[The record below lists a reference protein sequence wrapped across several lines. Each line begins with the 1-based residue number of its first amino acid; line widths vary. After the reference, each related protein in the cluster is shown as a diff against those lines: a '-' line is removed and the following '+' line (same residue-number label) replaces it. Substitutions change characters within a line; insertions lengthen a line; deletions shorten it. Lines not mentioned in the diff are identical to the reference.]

1 MLHRSPWLAVR
12 VGFLAAV
19 MVAVSTSMAFAQDGT
34 KTPVPHNQ
42 TVSANPFGLMFKWFN
57 AEYER
62 KLTNSVT
69 IGASGSNFGLA
80 GADLQRLNALFRYY
94 PQGAALTGVYLGG
107 RGGVARV
114 ADGGES
120 AHAFAAGVEI
130 GYSWLFGSKRN
141 VGLSIGAGVDR
152 LFGGDLNSFDI
163 VWPNIRLVNV
173 GIAF

>member
-1 MLHRSPWLAVR
+1 MMQRSPSVALRVAV
-12 VGFLAAV
+12 LIAV
-19 MVAVSTSMAFAQDGT
+19 MIAVSVPAASAQDGT
-34 KTPVPHNQ
+34 KTPVEHNQ
-42 TVSANPFGLMFKWFN
+42 TISVNPFGLMLKWFN

-62 KLTNSVT
+62 KLTNTIT
-69 IGASGSNFGLA
+69 IGATGSTFGI
-80 GADLQRLNALFRYY
+80 GDADLQRFNALFRYY

-114 ADGGES
+114 SDGDES

-130 GYSWLFGSKRN
+130 GYSWLFGAKRN

-152 LFGGDLNSFDI
+152 LFGGDLDHFDI

>member
-1 MLHRSPWLAVR
+1 MTHRSPSVVR
-12 VGFLAAV
+12 VLVLTAIMCTAS
-19 MVAVSTSMAFAQDGT
+19 ASALFAQDGT
-34 KTPVPHNQ
+34 KVPVPHNQ
-42 TVSANPFGLMFKWFN
+42 TISANPFGFMFKWFN

-62 KLTNSVT
+62 KLTNT
-69 IGASGSNFGLA
+69 MTLGASGSNFGT
-80 GADLQRLNALFRYY
+80 GDVDLQRLNALFRYY

-114 ADGGES
+114 SDRDLS

-152 LFGGDLNSFDI
+152 LFGGDLDDFDI

>member
-1 MLHRSPWLAVR
+1 MTYRFPSVVR
-12 VGFLAAV
+12 LLLLT
-19 MVAVSTSMAFAQDGT
+19 VAIFGASASALFAQDGT
-34 KTPVPHNQ
+34 RTPVAHNQ

-62 KLTNSVT
+62 KLTNSIT
-69 IGASGSNFGLA
+69 IGASGSTFA
-80 GADLQRLNALFRYY
+80 SDVADLQRLNAIFRYY
-94 PQGAALTGVYLGG
+94 PQGAALTGVYLGA

-114 ADGGES
+114 SNDTES
-120 AHAFAAGVEI
+120 ARAFATGIEV

-152 LFGGDLNSFDI
+152 LFGGDLNDFDI